1 MQPFTTLESAACP
14 LPLANVDTDQI
25 IPARFLK
32 RLRSQG
38 YGDVLLHDLRFGAD
52 GKGTS
57 ALSLDDPRHK
67 GAKIIVARRNFGCGS
82 SRESAVYALADFGI
96 ACVIAPSFGD
106 IFAKNCVMNGLL
118 PVRLSEAEIEAL
130 LASPQV
136 LEGTPIRVDLEAQRI
151 TCGNFVYEFKIDP
164 FIKTKLLNG
173 WDDVEMTASYAA
185 DIARFTSQDE
195 TRRPWAHPGRR
206 RP

>member
-1 MQPFTTLESAACP
+1 TSPMRATSSKDDRHAWASRPPFCTRLRAGETPAVPSRRTLVMQPFTTLEAAACP
-14 LPLANVDTDQI
+14 LPIANVDTDQI

-38 YGDVLLHDLRFGAD
+38 YADVLLHDLRFGAD
-52 GKGTS
+52 GQGRS
-57 ALSLDDPRHK
+57 SLSLDDPRHE

-106 IFAKNCVMNGLL
+106 IFAKNCVMNGVL

-136 LEGTPIRVDLEAQRI
+136 
-151 TCGNFVYEFKIDP
+151 
-164 FIKTKLLNG
+164 
-173 WDDVEMTASYAA
+173 
-185 DIARFTSQDE
+185 
-195 TRRPWAHPGRR
+195 
-206 RP
+206 